1 MDEHKERKLTMLKQ
15 AHGAIA
21 SGTRRFICLALYD
34 YASEYDH
41 EHVYPL
47 LQQYVLSSL
56 AGHETYE
63 SWVLSTHKRLM
74 RERGVNDVHDLFDRF
89 TAECR
94 RARLAWIDHMINLV
108 KNDEL

>member
-1 MDEHKERKLTMLKQ
+1 MDEHKERKLKMLKQ

-34 YASEYDH
+34 YASAYDRA
-41 EHVYPL
+41 HVCPL
-47 LQQYVLSSL
+47 LEAYVLGSL
-56 AGHETYE
+56 AGHDTYE
-63 SWVLSTHKRLM
+63 GWVFTKHPELM

-89 TAECR
+89 AGECR